1 MSNLVEYA
9 KSELE
14 KAFPGEDDE
23 MQKMAIANVIELI
36 ETFSSQGHSGFSAH
50 YVLNLFTRLVNWNPI
65 SYLTGEE
72 DEWGEPYGEDETQQN
87 KRCGKVFRRHHDNS
101 TAVNIEGVVFEQPNG
116 IAYTNK
122 NSEVPIEFPYW
133 VPDKPEVV
141 KTEE

>member
-23 MQKMAIANVIELI
+23 MQKMAIADVIELI
-36 ETFSSQGHSGFSAH
+36 ETFSSQGHSGLSAH

-87 KRCGKVFRRHHDNS
+87 KRCGKIFRRHHDNS
-101 TAVNIEGVVFEQPNG
+101 TAVNIEGIVFKQPNG

>member
-36 ETFSSQGHSGFSAH
+36 ETFSNQGHSGLSAH

-72 DEWGEPYGEDETQQN
+72 DEWGESYGEDETQQN
-87 KRCGKVFRRHHDNS
+87 KRCGKIFRRHHDNS

-116 IAYTNK
+116 MAYTNK

>member
-1 MSNLVEYA
+1 MSKLVEYA

-14 KAFPGEDDE
+14 KAFPCNDDE
-23 MQKMAIANVIELI
+23 MQQMAIDDVLELI
-36 ETFSSQGHSGFSAH
+36 EIFSNQGHTGLSAH

-72 DEWGEPYGEDETQQN
+72 DEWGEPYGEDELQQN
-87 KRCGKVFRRHHDNS
+87 KRCGKIFRRHHDNS
-101 TAVNIEGVVFEQPNG
+101 TAVNIEGIVFEQPNG
-116 IAYTNK
+116 ISYTNK
-122 NSEVPIEFPYW
+122 DSEVPIEFPYW

>member
-36 ETFSSQGHSGFSAH
+36 ETFSSQGHTGLSAH
-50 YVLNLFTRLVNWNPI
+50 YVLNLFTRLANWNPI
-65 SYLTGEE
+65 SHLTGEE

-122 NSEVPIEFPYW
+122 NSAVPIEFPYW
-133 VPDKPEVV
+133 FPDKPEVV